1 MDTYL
6 IEALIR
12 SLENDPA
19 HSTVDLVRRA
29 KIIVRTASDRKT
41 NERIM
46 ITKILMI
53 ISQTRHG
60 VDELVGPEIMHGVK
74 ALIDS
79 GLVGQVADE
88 IKIRSPWC
96 DCC

>member
-1 MDTYL
+1 MDTHL

-12 SLENDPA
+12 SLEHDPA
-19 HSTVDLVRRA
+19 QSTVDLVRRA
-29 KIIVRTASDRKT
+29 KIIVRTASDHKT

-53 ISQTRHG
+53 ISQSRHRL
-60 VDELVGPEIMHGVK
+60 DDLVGSEIMHGLK
-74 ALIDS
+74 ALIDG

-88 IKIRSPWC
+88 IKIRQAWC

>member
-1 MDTYL
+1 MDTHL

-12 SLENDPA
+12 SLEHDPA

-53 ISQTRHG
+53 ISQSRHR
-60 VDELVGPEIMHGVK
+60 VDELVGPEIMAGIK
-74 ALIDS
+74 ALIDG

-88 IKIRSPWC
+88 IKIRTPCC